1 MKILKFN
8 LKKFGEK
15 LPKKQVV
22 NRDSL
27 EFVRNEFNLASN
39 TLAFCLKHFC
49 GRVQEEPHD
58 ALADSIACKDVCEA
72 AAKQLG
78 FISFDQYLEGQKGT
92 KRKAFLL

>member
-1 MKILKFN
+1 MCQAF
-8 LKKFGEK
+8 
-15 LPKKQVV
+15 
-22 NRDSL
+22 
-27 EFVRNEFNLASN
+27 EFVQNEFKLALN
-39 TLAFCLKHFC
+39 TLAFCLKYFC

-78 FISFDQYLEGQKGT
+78 FLSFDQYLEGQKGT

>member
-1 MKILKFN
+1 M
-8 LKKFGEK
+8 
-15 LPKKQVV
+15 PKKQVV

-39 TLAFCLKHFC
+39 TLASCLKHFC

-78 FISFDQYLEGQKGT
+78 FLSFDQYLEGQKGT
-92 KRKAFLL
+92 KRKSFLL